1 MEIQKIVDKLANKG
15 FFPPSEKDLYIYGI
29 NTIVY
34 TVWSTGLLLL
44 IGALMHRFIESC
56 IIVFGFYT
64 LQSYGGYHANS
75 HLACFLVMLVG
86 LLSGLAIC
94 QLEFWGHY
102 SLLILMISAVVLI
115 ALPLTLHPNKSYLE
129 FKQKKLIRQSRV
141 TTVLLA
147 AFFILLNA
155 GFNYPLGPGAVT
167 FLLSSVS
174 RVVGKWKNE
183 KSLRTCI

>member
-1 MEIQKIVDKLANKG
+1 MDIKKIVDKLANKG

-94 QLEFWGHY
+94 QW
-102 SLLILMISAVVLI
+102 SLFRHCSLIILIISAVLLI
-115 ALPLTLHPNKSYLE
+115 VFPLTLHPNKSYLE
-129 FKQKKLIRQSRV
+129 FKQKSLIGQSIL
-141 TTVLLA
+141 TTILLTSA
-147 AFFILLNA
+147 FILLNLWL
-155 GFNYPLGPGAVT
+155 NYPLHNGSIT
-167 FLLSSVS
+167 LLLSAIS
-174 RVVGKWKNE
+174 RVIGKWKN
-183 KSLRTCI
+183 KRK